1 MLCDKTFG
9 GRWLSRILWHI
20 LSSIGPRYVCMLEK
34 TCVAI
39 ARTPLFSGA
48 LDLALLLVLR
58 IGYTNNI
65 NNINGMCFLVCP
77 NDMCWY
83 LLACVLMRHSSY

>member
-1 MLCDKTFG
+1 
-9 GRWLSRILWHI
+9 
-20 LSSIGPRYVCMLEK
+20 
-34 TCVAI
+34 VAI

-65 NNINGMCFLVCP
+65 NTINAVCFVSCP
-77 NDMCWY
+77 NDMC
-83 LLACVLMRHSSY
+83 